1 MSNKE
6 GAPVKGVEQTISWCR
21 LFWGPMRL
29 QGGREGGTEGEGRS
43 VQPLRQGLLFLDPLL
58 QNEPSDREAPGGLG
72 A

>member
-1 MSNKE
+1 
-6 GAPVKGVEQTISWCR
+6 
-21 LFWGPMRL
+21 MRL
-29 QGGREGGTEGEGRS
+29 QGGREGGREGGTEGEGRS